1 MRKSIKVGQV
11 LLIAGLLASPV
22 ILGAKGDDGYKSG
35 QATKS
40 AKKETKAAAKIAE
53 AEEVLKAS
61 VRSRD
66 EGIPRHLLEKA
77 ECIGVFPGFKK
88 VAFGVGGE
96 GGKGVFTCRTGHGM
110 SGPAFFKIGGGSVGW
125 QAGVEEVDLILL
137 VMNEEGMNKLLTDK
151 VKIGADISAAAG
163 PVGRKVEASTDAL
176 MGAQILS
183 WSRARG
189 AFAGASLEG
198 LALDQDED
206 DNAVLYGKPV
216 EARDI
221 LTADTDTLPVP
232 QIAQSFVKTTE
243 ESM

>member
-1 MRKSIKVGQV
+1 VPGIIKGGFV
-11 LLIAGLLASPV
+11 
-22 ILGAKGDDGYKSG
+22 
-35 QATKS
+35 
-40 AKKETKAAAKIAE
+40 
-53 AEEVLKAS
+53 
-61 VRSRD
+61 
-66 EGIPRHLLEKA
+66 
-77 ECIGVFPGFKK
+77 IGV
-88 VAFGVGGE
+88 E
-96 GGKGVFTCRTGHGM
+96 RGHGVVCVRDAN
-110 SGPAFFKIGGGSVGW
+110 GAWQLPQFVTITGGSIGW